1 MKSIEKIKK
10 EIEGIK
16 VETGKIVAQAWE
28 KGDVKRLYVNHIW
41 YVKGGRERRNS
52 SYGYFDLNTME
63 FSTDIRFNNVP
74 YKAAV
79 RDEVRAACEEI
90 RRDIND

>member
-1 MKSIEKIKK
+1 MTNASELKKAIE
-10 EIEGIK
+10 EIK
-16 VETGKIVAQAWE
+16 VSDGKIVAQAWE

-63 FSTDIRFNNVP
+63 FLTDIKFNNVP
-74 YKAAV
+74 YTART

-90 RRDIND
+90 RRNIND

>member
-1 MKSIEKIKK
+1 MKSIEEIKK
-10 EIEGIK
+10 EIENIK
-16 VETGKIVAQAWE
+16 VEDGKIVAQEWE
-28 KGDVKRLYVNHIW
+28 KENVKRLYVNHIW
-41 YVKGGRERRNS
+41 YVRGGKERRNS

-79 RDEVRAACEEI
+79 RDEVREACEEI
-90 RRDIND
+90 RRNIND